1 LTASVAQ
8 PVEPQ
13 TLAGLLSRELRALE
27 SFVALL
33 QREQS
38 LLSAGDT
45 EAVTTLAAEKSRAA
59 DELGQLAASRD
70 SQLASMQ
77 LPVGRAGMDNW
88 TTSDAGAA
96 GLQDWKQLLQLASEA
111 RTLNEA
117 NGQLI
122 ALHLKHYQQGISV
135 LMAAVDR
142 TATYGP
148 DGQQRLGVG
157 GRSHGSA

>member
-1 LTASVAQ
+1 MTVSVPQ

-13 TLAGLLSRELRALE
+13 TLATLLSRELRALE
-27 SFVALL
+27 SFVVLL

-59 DELGQLAASRD
+59 GELGQLAASRD
-70 SQLASMQ
+70 SHLVRMQ
-77 LPVGRAGMDNW
+77 LPAGRSGMDNW
-88 TTSDAGAA
+88 TASDAGTAS
-96 GLQDWKQLLQLASEA
+96 LQDWKQLLQLAAEA

-148 DGQQRLGVG
+148 DGQPRLGVG
-157 GRSHGSA
+157 GRSLGSV